1 MDRSASLIPPAT
13 HTSLGTFPIF
23 CSMSHLSY
31 FRLYLFHLFPYILGV
46 SVPLS
51 TDWER
56 EEVGSTGREVVGCHR
71 AAQPVPG
78 QPGGHNC
85 APRAGQGGNA
95 SLQLAKQP
103 SCTSHLCTCV
113 LPTCGLPDCHPSA
126 GVAAN
131 PSLPKPARL
140 YLLMSYL
147 GAIPL
152 DHGLLTT
159 LTSALG
165 WSRVFVFLPW
175 SCWPLCPRVA
185 GSGKNYGFAAN
196 LAWKMGCSSCK
207 GREEPKSTAG
217 DRRDSVSL
225 RE

>member
-1 MDRSASLIPPAT
+1 MPQSCSTCTWPTWRTQLCTEGWAGRKCFPAAGQAAQ
-13 HTSLGTFPIF
+13 LYFQLVYL
-23 CSMSHLSY
+23 CASHLWKS
-31 FRLYLFHLFPYILGV
+31 
-46 SVPLS
+46 
-51 TDWER
+51 
-56 EEVGSTGREVVGCHR
+56 
-71 AAQPVPG
+71 
-78 QPGGHNC
+78 
-85 APRAGQGGNA
+85 
-95 SLQLAKQP
+95 
-103 SCTSHLCTCV
+103 
-113 LPTCGLPDCHPSA
+113 GLPDCHSA
-126 GVAAN
+126 TGVAAN

-140 YLLMSYL
+140 HLLMSCL

-175 SCWPLCPRVA
+175 RPLCPRVA